1 MAEDLIYYNSRWRY
15 ALLTFGGLASAA
27 VGVWMIVADGKWGL
41 GLLEIAFFGACAAI
55 GAWQFFDS
63 RPRLQISDAG
73 ITDRTLGVGTIR
85 WHDIAGA
92 YVRSV
97 NREFFIC
104 LHLRNE
110 AAYVGRLSPL
120 KQKLKA
126 ANQALG
132 FTPIAINLS
141 GVAVNPDQVLEYIL
155 KQAAATQLV
164 RPDFS
169 LN

>member
-15 ALLTFGGLASAA
+15 ALLTGGSLAFVAVGGWMVVSEGNWGGGLAS
-27 VGVWMIVADGKWGL
+27 VF
-41 GLLEIAFFGACAAI
+41 FFGACAAI

-141 GVAVNPDQVLEYIL
+141 GVAIDPEQLLEYIL

-164 RPDFS
+164 RPDFP